1 MFANGRVARLGSM
14 ASLIVCSAAE
24 ADYTESLCWYAE
36 RSTTAAD
43 DFDEEFSRALNE
55 IVSDPLRFPSCDLR
69 HRFYLMRR
77 FPFRVIY
84 RVDGDDVFIMAVAH
98 AARSPDYWTN
108 R

>member
-1 MFANGRVARLGSM
+1 MFANGRVARLDLM

-24 ADYTESLCWYAE
+24 TDITESLCWYAN
-36 RSTTAAD
+36 RSTTVAN
-43 DFDEEFSRALNE
+43 DFDDEFHRALNQ
-55 IVSDPLRFPSCDLR
+55 ILSDPLRFPACDLR

-84 RVDGDDVFIMAVAH
+84 RVDGDDVIVMAVAH
-98 AARSPDYWTN
+98 AARSPDYWSN